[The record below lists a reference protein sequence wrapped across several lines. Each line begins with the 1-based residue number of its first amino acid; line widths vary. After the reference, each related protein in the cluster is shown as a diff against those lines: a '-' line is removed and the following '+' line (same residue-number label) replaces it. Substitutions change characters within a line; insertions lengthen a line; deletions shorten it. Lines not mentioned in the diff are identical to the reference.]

1 MNRYHIFQKN
11 NIYLL
16 LILSLSCLKVQ
27 AQDMVGEL
35 VAADY
40 FSSEL
45 AGNKGALEGLK
56 YAVDKNTTYFEPSPQ
71 SALDYLNN
79 MPNIPDVISW
89 KPVMAKVAK
98 SNEWG
103 FTTGPLTYQ
112 QIGFPKRYGE
122 YLKVWKRDR
131 KGNWKIAIRA
141 QISHAD
147 PSTEAGIKFENPS
160 DQKFLVQR
168 SKVRLSQREEI
179 VENTDRLMGT
189 ILRADNRVAYKEF
202 LAEDARL
209 LFSGFSPVLGKEN
222 IQKFLV
228 SHKIDIKTTPVD
240 VDRSFSGE
248 LAYSYGDAKVIK
260 DNKVQNFYYIR
271 IWEVNKDY
279 KWNVLVEMLFEK

>member
-1 MNRYHIFQKN
+1 MKN
-11 NIYLL
+11 YKTFLKG
-16 LILSLSCLKVQ
+16 SLCFLGIIHLFFAEVR

-45 AGNKGALEGLK
+45 AANKGTLEGLK
-56 YAVDKNTTYFEPSPQ
+56 YAVDKNTIYFQPMPQ
-71 SALDYLNN
+71 SALTYLMN

-89 KPVMAKVAK
+89 KPVMAKIAK

-103 FTTGPLTYQ
+103 FTTGPLVYQ
-112 QIGFPKRYGE
+112 QIGLPKKYGE
-122 YLKVWKRDR
+122 YLSVWKRNK
-131 KGNWKIAIRA
+131 KGDWKIAIRA
-141 QISHAD
+141 EIQHPNA
-147 PSTEAGIKFENPS
+147 STEVGIKFENPAN
-160 DQKFLVQR
+160 QKFMIQR
-168 SKVRLSQREEI
+168 SKVRLGQREEI
-179 VENTDRLMGT
+179 VESTDRLMGT
-189 ILRADNRVAYKEF
+189 VLKADNKVAYKEF
-202 LAEDARL
+202 LADDARL
-209 LFSGFSPVLGKEN
+209 LFSGFSPIIGKEN

-228 SHKIDIKTTPVD
+228 SHKIDIKTTLTK

-271 IWEVNKDY
+271 IWEVNKEY